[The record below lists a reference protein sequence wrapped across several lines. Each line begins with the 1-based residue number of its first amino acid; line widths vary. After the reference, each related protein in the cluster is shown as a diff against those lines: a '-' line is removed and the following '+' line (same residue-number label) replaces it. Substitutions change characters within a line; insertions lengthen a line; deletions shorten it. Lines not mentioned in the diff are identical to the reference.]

1 MTESASESSSSPR
14 LLVTASTHSPAR
26 FAAVMPAAMSS
37 SSFRALA
44 AAALMAFEG
53 VHRIPVV
60 DDAGRV
66 SGVIT
71 TLDVLRWLAQEE
83 GYLAPRG
90 AGAPR

>member
-1 MTESASESSSSPR
+1 
-14 LLVTASTHSPAR
+14 
-26 FAAVMPAAMSS
+26 
-37 SSFRALA
+37 
-44 AAALMAFEG
+44 MAFEG
-53 VHRIPVV
+53 VHGIPVV